1 MNLQLF
7 LLLIVVV
14 TALAFDFTNG
24 FHDTGN
30 AMATSIASG
39 ALAPR
44 VAVALPAVLNLIG
57 AFLST
62 AVAATIAKGLI
73 DANLVTLELVF
84 AGLVGGIVWNLLTWL
99 LGIPSSSSHALIGGI
114 VGATIAAVGLRG
126 VIWSGVVS
134 KVIVPAV
141 VAALLATLVGAVG
154 TWLVYRTTRGVAEKR
169 TERGF
174 RRGQIGSASLV
185 SLAHGTNDAQK
196 TMGVIFLALMSYGAV
211 STTASVPPLWVI
223 VSCAV
228 AMAAG
233 TYLGG
238 WRIIRTLGKGL
249 VEIKPPQGMA
259 AESSSA
265 AVILLSAHFGYA
277 LSTTQ
282 VATGSV
288 LGSGV
293 GKPGA
298 EVRWGV
304 AGRMVVAWLV
314 TLPLAGLVGAFTYG
328 LVHFIG
334 GYPGAILGFALLWL
348 TATAIWLRSRR
359 APIDHTNVN
368 ADWEGNLTAG
378 LEAGAQPL
386 ADQRPPVPA
395 PPAPTPPPNH
405 RSTTVRRH
413 HEERPVSAWF
423 NYTATLKI
431 LIFSLLA
438 GALLPGLFAVG
449 VRLQAAGDGA
459 DATARRRPLL
469 VAVSWAIFAL
479 VLAVVIIGVLY
490 IARDF
495 IAHHTGWA
503 FLGATPK

>member
-44 VAVALPAVLNLIG
+44 VAVALSAVLNLIG

-126 VIWSGVVS
+126 VIWSGVMS

-405 RSTTVRRH
+405 RAPQFGVTTRNA
-413 HEERPVSAWF
+413 P
-423 NYTATLKI
+423 
-431 LIFSLLA
+431 
-438 GALLPGLFAVG
+438 
-449 VRLQAAGDGA
+449 
-459 DATARRRPLL
+459 
-469 VAVSWAIFAL
+469 
-479 VLAVVIIGVLY
+479 
-490 IARDF
+490 
-495 IAHHTGWA
+495 
-503 FLGATPK
+503 

>member
-44 VAVALPAVLNLIG
+44 VAVALSAVLNLIG

-405 RSTTVRRH
+405 RAQQFGVTTRNA
-413 HEERPVSAWF
+413 P
-423 NYTATLKI
+423 
-431 LIFSLLA
+431 
-438 GALLPGLFAVG
+438 
-449 VRLQAAGDGA
+449 
-459 DATARRRPLL
+459 
-469 VAVSWAIFAL
+469 
-479 VLAVVIIGVLY
+479 
-490 IARDF
+490 
-495 IAHHTGWA
+495 
-503 FLGATPK
+503 

>member
-44 VAVALPAVLNLIG
+44 VAVALSAVLNLIG

-114 VGATIAAVGLRG
+114 VGAPIAAVGLRG

-405 RSTTVRRH
+405 RAPQFGVTTRNA
-413 HEERPVSAWF
+413 P
-423 NYTATLKI
+423 
-431 LIFSLLA
+431 
-438 GALLPGLFAVG
+438 
-449 VRLQAAGDGA
+449 
-459 DATARRRPLL
+459 
-469 VAVSWAIFAL
+469 
-479 VLAVVIIGVLY
+479 
-490 IARDF
+490 
-495 IAHHTGWA
+495 
-503 FLGATPK
+503 

>member
-44 VAVALPAVLNLIG
+44 VAVALSAVLNLIG

-185 SLAHGTNDAQK
+185 SLAHDTNDAQK

-405 RSTTVRRH
+405 RAPQFGVTTRNA
-413 HEERPVSAWF
+413 P
-423 NYTATLKI
+423 
-431 LIFSLLA
+431 
-438 GALLPGLFAVG
+438 
-449 VRLQAAGDGA
+449 
-459 DATARRRPLL
+459 
-469 VAVSWAIFAL
+469 
-479 VLAVVIIGVLY
+479 
-490 IARDF
+490 
-495 IAHHTGWA
+495 
-503 FLGATPK
+503 

>member
-1 MNLQLF
+1 MPITREPRREPWGLYEMHVTDPDGITLIFVEVPLATRCAKTPEVNATELRVNGQVISGDESQYTRVSGTQLFDSGSAQPPESGAVSLDLF
-7 LLLIVVV
+7 LLIIVVI

-39 ALAPR
+39 ALAPKT
-44 VAVALPAVLNLIG
+44 AVILSAVLNLVG

-114 VGATIAAVGLRG
+114 VGATIAAVGGHG

-134 KVIVPAV
+134 KVLVPAV
-141 VAALLATLVGAVG
+141 VAALLATFVAAAG
-154 TWLVYRTTRGVAEKR
+154 TWLVYRVIRGLPGKR
-169 TERGF
+169 TESGF
-174 RRGQIGSASLV
+174 RHGQIGSASLV

-211 STTASVPPLWVI
+211 SKTATMPPLWVI

-228 AMAAG
+228 AMAGG

-298 EVRWGV
+298 EVRWGWP
-304 AGRMVVAWLV
+304 AGWWPHGSSRFHWPAWS
-314 TLPLAGLVGAFTYG
+314 G
-328 LVHFIG
+328 
-334 GYPGAILGFALLWL
+334 
-348 TATAIWLRSRR
+348 RSR
-359 APIDHTNVN
+359 TS
-368 ADWEGNLTAG
+368 WCTS
-378 LEAGAQPL
+378 L
-386 ADQRPPVPA
+386 ADIPA
-395 PPAPTPPPNH
+395 P
-405 RSTTVRRH
+405 SS
-413 HEERPVSAWF
+413 VSAWCAWSRSASGCSHEKHEW
-423 NYTATLKI
+423 TTRTSTPTGK
-431 LIFSLLA
+431 
-438 GALLPGLFAVG
+438 
-449 VRLQAAGDGA
+449 AA
-459 DATARRRPLL
+459 
-469 VAVSWAIFAL
+469 
-479 VLAVVIIGVLY
+479 
-490 IARDF
+490 
-495 IAHHTGWA
+495 
-503 FLGATPK
+503 

>member
-44 VAVALPAVLNLIG
+44 VAVALSAVLNLIG

-304 AGRMVVAWLV
+304 AGRMVVARLV

-405 RSTTVRRH
+405 RAPQFGVTTRNA
-413 HEERPVSAWF
+413 P
-423 NYTATLKI
+423 
-431 LIFSLLA
+431 
-438 GALLPGLFAVG
+438 
-449 VRLQAAGDGA
+449 
-459 DATARRRPLL
+459 
-469 VAVSWAIFAL
+469 
-479 VLAVVIIGVLY
+479 
-490 IARDF
+490 
-495 IAHHTGWA
+495 
-503 FLGATPK
+503 